1 MMTRP
6 AAPPPPPDG
15 TTPALPGLA
24 AQVFPADVLQV
35 VAGANQGDGVAE
47 PDLCEAGDIY
57 RLHRSA
63 RPLRL
68 MLCPQTGDGQAQTV
82 AEGSDIGAPGDRVTL
97 LSLLTL
103 MAPDADKLEVLVI
116 RHDASDRHFA
126 LPLSPVAPRTDYT
139 LLTVSPPPPDV
150 RLSDMVCVSFTRGTM
165 IAMAGGAQKPVEQL
179 VVGDRVLTR
188 DNGPQAIRWLGHAT
202 LRASGS
208 FAPVVISRGTLGNA
222 GDLIVSQHHR
232 IFLYQRGEQRVGGTA
247 ELLVQAKHLVD
258 GESIWLREGGFVDY
272 FSLVFD
278 HHEIIYAE
286 GIPCESLLVS
296 EATLSLLPQAFSAEV
311 RARFPGLSQR
321 QHFGTEASR
330 TALDAIGRDALLRGR
345 RRD

>member
-1 MMTRP
+1 MTRP
-6 AAPPPPPDG
+6 AAPPAPPETQAP
-15 TTPALPGLA
+15 PLPGLA
-24 AQVFPADVLQV
+24 AQVFPADALQV

-47 PDLCEAGDIY
+47 PELCEAGDIY

-68 MLCPQTGDGQAQTV
+68 MLCPETGDGQAQTV

-103 MAPDADKLEVLVI
+103 MAPDADKLEVLVV

-139 LLTVSPPPPDV
+139 LLTASPPPPDV

-165 IAMAGGAQKPVEQL
+165 IAMAGGAQTPVEQL

-188 DNGPQAIRWLGHAT
+188 DNGPQPIRWIGHAT

-208 FAPVVISRGTLGNA
+208 FAPVVITRGTLGNA

-232 IFLYQRGEQRVGGTA
+232 IFLYQRGETRVGSTA

-258 GESIWLREGGFVDY
+258 GDSVWLREGGFVDY

-278 HHEIIYAE
+278 HHEIVYAE

-296 EATLSLLPQAFSAEV
+296 EATLNLLPQAFSAEV

-330 TALDAIGRDALLRGR
+330 TALDAIGRGALLRGR
-345 RRD
+345 KRD

>member
-1 MMTRP
+1 MTRRT
-6 AAPPPPPDG
+6 APPPPSEPSAQ
-15 TTPALPGLA
+15 PLPGLA
-24 AQVFPADVLQV
+24 AQVFPADALTV

-68 MLCPQTGDGQAQTV
+68 MLCPETGDGQAQTV
-82 AEGSDIGAPGDRVTL
+82 AAGSEIGEPGDRVTL
-97 LSLLTL
+97 LSLLTM
-103 MAPDADKLEVLVI
+103 MAPDADKLEVLVV

-126 LPLSPVAPRTDYT
+126 LPLSPVALQTDYT

-179 VVGDRVLTR
+179 AVGDRVLTR
-188 DNGPQAIRWLGHAT
+188 DNGPQPIRWLGHAT
-202 LRASGS
+202 LRAAGS

-232 IFLYQRGEQRVGGTA
+232 IFLYQRGETRVGGTA

-258 GESIWLREGGFVDY
+258 GESVWLREGGFVDY

-278 HHEIIYAE
+278 HHEIVYAE

-330 TALDAIGRDALLRGR
+330 TALDAIGRSTLFRGR

>member
-1 MMTRP
+1 MTRR
-6 AAPPPPPDG
+6 AAPPPLPETQAPP
-15 TTPALPGLA
+15 LPGLA
-24 AQVFPADVLQV
+24 AQVFPADALQV

-47 PDLCEAGDIY
+47 PELCEAGDIY

-68 MLCPQTGDGQAQTV
+68 MLCPETGDGQAQTV

-97 LSLLTL
+97 LSLLTM
-103 MAPDADKLEVLVI
+103 MAPDADKLEVLVV

-139 LLTVSPPPPDV
+139 LLTASPPPADV

-165 IAMAGGAQKPVEQL
+165 IAMAGGAQTPVEQL
-179 VVGDRVLTR
+179 AVGDRVLTR
-188 DNGPQAIRWLGHAT
+188 DNGPQPIRWIGHAT
-202 LRASGS
+202 LRAAGS
-208 FAPVVISRGTLGNA
+208 FAPVLISRGTLGNA

-232 IFLYQRGEQRVGGTA
+232 IFLYQRGETRVGSTA

-258 GESIWLREGGFVDY
+258 GESVWLREGGFVDY

-278 HHEIIYAE
+278 RHEIVYAE

-296 EATLSLLPQAFSAEV
+296 EATLNLLPQAFSAEV

-330 TALDAIGRDALLRGR
+330 TALEAIGRGALLRGR
-345 RRD
+345 KRE

>member
-1 MMTRP
+1 MTPRP
-6 AAPPPPPDG
+6 IPPQTEPPVQP
-15 TTPALPGLA
+15 LPGLA
-24 AQVFPADVLQV
+24 AQVFPADALTV

-47 PDLCEAGDIY
+47 PELCEAGDIY

-63 RPLRL
+63 RALRL
-68 MLCPQTGDGQAQTV
+68 MLCPQTGEGQAQTV
-82 AEGSDIGAPGDRVTL
+82 AEGSEIGAAGDRITL
-97 LSLLTL
+97 LSLLT
-103 MAPDADKLEVLVI
+103 MMGPDADKLEVLVV
-116 RHDASDRHFA
+116 RHDASDRHYA
-126 LPLSPVAPRTDYT
+126 LPLSPVAPQTDYT

-150 RLSDMVCVSFTRGTM
+150 RLSDMVCVSFTRGTL

-188 DNGPQAIRWLGHAT
+188 DNGPQPIRWIGHAT
-202 LRASGS
+202 LRAAGS

-258 GESIWLREGGFVDY
+258 GEAVWLREGGFVDY

-278 HHEIIYAE
+278 HHEIVYAE

-330 TALDAIGRDALLRGR
+330 TVLDAIGRSSLFHGR

>member
-1 MMTRP
+1 MPRP
-6 AAPPPPPDG
+6 PAPRSQPCDAA
-15 TTPALPGLA
+15 ALPGLA
-24 AQVFPADVLQV
+24 AQVFPAGDLRV
-35 VAGANQGDGVAE
+35 VAGANQGDGVEA
-47 PDLCEAGDIY
+47 PDLCEPGDIY
-57 RLHRSA
+57 RLHRGA

-68 MLCPQTGDGQAQTV
+68 MLRPVTGEGQAQTV
-82 AEGSDIGAPGDRVTL
+82 AEGSEIGAPGEHV
-97 LSLLTL
+97 SLLALLTM
-103 MAPDADKLEVLVI
+103 MAPDADKLELLVI
-116 RHDASDRHFA
+116 RHDGSGRHFA

-139 LLTVSPPPPDV
+139 LLAVSPPPPDV
-150 RLSDMVCVSFTRGTM
+150 RLSDMVCVSFARGTM

-179 VVGDRVLTR
+179 AVGDRVLTR
-188 DNGPQAIRWLGHAT
+188 DNGPQPVRWLGQAT
-202 LRASGS
+202 LRAAGS

-232 IFLYQRGEQRVGGTA
+232 IFLYQRGESRVGGTA

-258 GESIWLREGGFVDY
+258 GEAVWLREGGFVDY

-278 HHEIIYAE
+278 RHEIIYAE

-296 EATLSLLPQAFSAEV
+296 EATLNLLPQAFSAEV

-330 TALDAIGRDALLRGR
+330 TALDAIGRGTLLRGR
-345 RRD
+345 KRD

>member
-1 MMTRP
+1 MPRP
-6 AAPPPPPDG
+6 SAPPPPPE
-15 TTPALPGLA
+15 PFAQSLPGLA
-24 AQVFPADVLQV
+24 AQVFPAEGLTV

-47 PDLCEAGDIY
+47 PDLCEPGDIY
-57 RLHRSA
+57 RLHRAA

-68 MLCPQTGDGQAQTV
+68 MLCPETGDGEAQTV
-82 AEGSDIGAPGDRVTL
+82 AEGSEIGAPGDRVTL

-103 MAPDADKLEVLVI
+103 MAPDADKLEVLVV

-179 VVGDRVLTR
+179 AVGDRVLTR
-188 DNGPQAIRWLGHAT
+188 DNGPQPIRWLGHAT

-258 GESIWLREGGFVDY
+258 GESVWLREGGFVDY

-278 HHEIIYAE
+278 HHEIVYAE

-330 TALDAIGRDALLRGR
+330 TALDAIGRSTLFRGR

>member
-1 MMTRP
+1 MTRP

>member
-1 MMTRP
+1 MTRP
-6 AAPPPPPDG
+6 PAPQAPSSAPPP
-15 TTPALPGLA
+15 LPGLA
-24 AQVFPADVLQV
+24 AQVFPAEDLLV
-35 VAGANQGDGVAE
+35 VTGANQGDGVGE

-57 RLHRSA
+57 QLHRRA

-68 MLCPQTGDGQAQTV
+68 MLCPDTGEGQAQTV
-82 AEGSDIGAPGDRVTL
+82 AEGSDIGVPGDRVTL
-97 LSLLTL
+97 LSLLTM

-116 RHDASDRHFA
+116 RHDATDRHFA
-126 LPLSPVAPRTDYT
+126 LPLSPVARRTDYT
-139 LLTVSPPPPDV
+139 LLTISPPPPDV

-179 VVGDRVLTR
+179 AVGDRVLTR
-188 DNGPQAIRWLGHAT
+188 DNGPQPIRWLGHAT
-202 LRASGS
+202 LRAAGS
-208 FAPVVISRGTLGNA
+208 FAPVVITRGTLGNA

-232 IFLYQRGEQRVGGTA
+232 IFLYQRGENRVGGTA

-258 GESIWLREGGFVDY
+258 GEAVWLREGGFVDY

-278 HHEIIYAE
+278 RHEIIYAE

-296 EATLSLLPQAFSAEV
+296 EATLGLLPQAFSAEV

-330 TALDAIGRDALLRGR
+330 TALDAIGRSTLLRGR